1 MTRQNKCKY
10 INLDC
15 IEFVLMKCIQYIT
28 WWTILIEKQRNILQP
43 DYILQL
49 NLLMTKTENG
59 QRINPEH
66 INYIVIYYARNVICV
81 IQHVK

>member
-1 MTRQNKCKY
+1 M
-10 INLDC
+10 
-15 IEFVLMKCIQYIT
+15 
-28 WWTILIEKQRNILQP
+28 LIEKKRKLLQP

-49 NLLMTKTENG
+49 NLLMTTTENG

-81 IQHVK
+81 I

>member
-1 MTRQNKCKY
+1 M
-10 INLDC
+10 
-15 IEFVLMKCIQYIT
+15 
-28 WWTILIEKQRNILQP
+28 LIEKKRNILQP
-43 DYILQL
+43 DYILKL